1 MSFLLVFVD
10 LTKQFVSSKILS
22 FAIFFAFFCRNSTDD
37 KEANAYIDENPIHLN
52 KDEEYLHSNQFYR
65 PPIRANCLTE
75 AELICARYHRLK
87 QVRMWSIIR
96 EIFLYLC
103 FLSLLSVIVYPNGDS
118 NSYLQVKHL
127 RKCFLNSRQMDI
139 DYSKVCFLWFC
150 FI

>member
-1 MSFLLVFVD
+1 LSFLLVFVD
-10 LTKQFVSSKILS
+10 LTKQFVFSKILS

-65 PPIRANCLTE
+65 PPIRANCLNE

-103 FLSLLSVIVYPNGDS
+103 FLSLLSVIVYPNRDS

-127 RKCFLNSRQMDI
+127 RKCFLNSRQMDT
-139 DYSKVCFLWFC
+139 DYSKVCFL
-150 FI
+150 